1 MFFRI
6 ENIESVSMYLSNQN
20 VDILVLPT
28 YGGAPWAVSLGRE
41 NADQHTSTEAAGG
54 TYLDTD
60 DTVSCIPYTS
70 FP

>member
-1 MFFRI
+1 MEELHGR
-6 ENIESVSMYLSNQN
+6 Y
-20 VDILVLPT
+20 
-28 YGGAPWAVSLGRE
+28 LGRE

-54 TYLDTD
+54 TVPPSTYLDTD

>member
-1 MFFRI
+1 
-6 ENIESVSMYLSNQN
+6 MYLSNQN
-20 VDILVLPT
+20 VDILVLGT
-28 YGGAPWAVSLGRE
+28 YLGMEELHGRYLGRE

-60 DTVSCIPYTS
+60 DTVSCIPVPYTS

>member
-1 MFFRI
+1 MEELHGR
-6 ENIESVSMYLSNQN
+6 Y
-20 VDILVLPT
+20 
-28 YGGAPWAVSLGRE
+28 LGRE
-41 NADQHTSTEAAGG
+41 NADQHTRTEAAGG